1 MKISIA
7 LLVFFSFIF
16 PGDVRVIK
24 LEMKPELFTSDIFDN
39 LYIYGNNKIIKYD
52 KSGNYLSQYSSA
64 EFGRLHALD
73 VSDPFRILL
82 FYKEYNTL
90 VFLDNRMNVLGQP
103 FVLGNSGFPL
113 ADAVCFS
120 RLNGFWVLEGHSR
133 KLFLYSFNHQK
144 SIREIDLSRNHSISD
159 FEYLVEHANE
169 IYLLKK
175 NANPLVYSLIGG
187 KMAFLDIHT
196 ETGLQFKNEFIYYS
210 DKKHFFIYHTL
221 SGSTDSTIIEG
232 FSKFDQIRAGSQGI
246 YVLHADSITI
256 LDKPRGL

>member
-52 KSGNYLSQYSSA
+52 KSGNYLSQFSAA
-64 EFGRLHALD
+64 EFGRLHTLD

-82 FYKEYNTL
+82 FYKDYNTL
-90 VFLDNRMNVLGQP
+90 VFLDNRMNLLGQP
-103 FVLGNSGFPL
+103 FILGKSGFPL
-113 ADAVCFS
+113 ADAVGFS
-120 RLNGFWVLEGHSR
+120 RLNGFWVYESNSG

-144 SIREIDLSRNHSISD
+144 SIREIDLSRNHSIAD

-169 IYLLKK
+169 IYLLRKDG
-175 NANPLVYSLIGG
+175 NPLVY
-187 KMAFLDIHT
+187 
-196 ETGLQFKNEFIYYS
+196 NFIS
-210 DKKHFFIYHTL
+210 GNMTL
-221 SGSTDSTIIEG
+221 
-232 FSKFDQIRAGSQGI
+232 
-246 YVLHADSITI
+246 
-256 LDKPRGL
+256 